1 MTRFHNF
8 ESTVTIVF
16 QFYSMKGIE
25 RQIQIN
31 LSDFLPKK
39 HMFLANRPN
48 LEPTVMSPYNS
59 SSASRIV
66 LKKLGTIKDTNKR
79 IEDMLVFYKNF
90 YLNHIGPILVQF
102 GS

>member
-25 RQIQIN
+25 RQIQIS

-39 HMFLANRPN
+39 H
-48 LEPTVMSPYNS
+48 
-59 SSASRIV
+59 
-66 LKKLGTIKDTNKR
+66 
-79 IEDMLVFYKNF
+79 VFGK
-90 YLNHIGPILVQF
+90 
-102 GS
+102 